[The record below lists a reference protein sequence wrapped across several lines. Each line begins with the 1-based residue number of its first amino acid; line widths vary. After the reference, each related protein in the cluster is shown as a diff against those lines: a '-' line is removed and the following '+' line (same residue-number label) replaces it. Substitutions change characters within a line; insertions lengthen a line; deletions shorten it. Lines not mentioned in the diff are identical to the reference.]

1 MILNYKLTG
10 IKEVIDVLVKLK
22 EHMKTSLYQVS
33 TEKEHM
39 VGGSGFQVVLTERLS
54 ECSLRKLV

>member
-22 EHMKTSLYQVS
+22 EHMKTSLYRIS
-33 TEKEHM
+33 TKKEHM
-39 VGGSGFQVVLTERLS
+39 VGAAVPSRS
-54 ECSLRKLV
+54 N